1 MHNKGVVKERL
12 SKKVTIA
19 TEDMVSAA
27 ALYKTSNVASL
38 PVGLRDTSRW
48 PQIFP
53 WTDVNELL
61 AKSGATHHFSLLRHL
76 TPLKS
81 VDMKITS
88 TLTLSCTR
96 RV

>member
-38 PVGLRDTSRW
+38 PVGLR
-48 PQIFP
+48 
-53 WTDVNELL
+53 E
-61 AKSGATHHFSLLRHL
+61 THLDG
-76 TPLKS
+76 LKS
-81 VDMKITS
+81 SLGQM
-88 TLTLSCTR
+88 
-96 RV
+96 